1 VLGRPI
7 QRVEGSDPGAI
18 GAAVMA
24 GVGVGFMTD
33 LASASSAL
41 VKDDRMF
48 TPRPTESTRADTRYA
63 LWCDLYGALRPINHA
78 LNALG

>member
-1 VLGRPI
+1 
-7 QRVEGSDPGAI
+7 
-18 GAAVMA
+18 
-24 GVGVGFMTD
+24 MTD

-63 LWCDLYGALRPINHA
+63 LWRDLYGALRPINHA
-78 LNALG
+78 LSALG